1 MPGTNVTAYQ
11 CGNEQ
16 HYACSHEHAVQAA
29 MACLFDHI
37 ESGPY
42 NGKKTKYD
50 DPDLQEIDKRL
61 AKFNSKGKG
70 KSQLAAP
77 TDDTGGDTDPMIPVV
92 KV

>member
-1 MPGTNVTAYQ
+1 
-11 CGNEQ
+11 
-16 HYACSHEHAVQAA
+16 

-42 NGKKTKYD
+42 KGKKATYD

-70 KSQLAAP
+70 KGQLTASQ
-77 TDDTGGDTDPMIPVV
+77 DDTGGDTDPAIPVV
-92 KV
+92 RV